1 MIPSGYPSLTNPIH
15 QVGLVAMG
23 FWILDRANLE
33 DPSQKC
39 RELNRREFMTIISPL
54 PLHNATGSPI
64 KPIALF

>member
-1 MIPSGYPSLTNPIH
+1 VIPSGYPSLTNPIH

-39 RELNRREFMTIISPL
+39 RELNR
-54 PLHNATGSPI
+54 
-64 KPIALF
+64 